1 MVCFLFY
8 LNMFYFILEVI
19 EIFEI
24 INKENGVYIFILSNF
39 RRFNIKLI
47 FED

>member
-1 MVCFLFY
+1 MVCFLLH
-8 LNMFYFILEVI
+8 LNMFHFILEAT
-19 EIFEI
+19 ETLET
-24 INKENGVYIFILSNF
+24 INKENGAHIFTLSNF